1 MEKTKQIRT
10 INNQFETREEGG
22 RYFIEGYFAVFDE
35 DYQIGPNVVERIDP
49 TAFDRALQ
57 GGDVRALL
65 NHNPDIVLGRTTAD
79 TLTLRKDNHGL
90 WGRIEINP
98 EDIDAMNARAR
109 VKRRDV
115 TQGSIGFEPIDE
127 YGETLANGT
136 FCMHQKETDLWEVS
150 VCTFPAYMTTELSAR
165 AKDLE
170 AARARAHEIYKKNL
184 LERMKRKDGT
194 DANSP

>member
-1 MEKTKQIRT
+1 VEKTKQIRT
-10 INNQFETREEGG
+10 LNKQFETREEGG

-65 NHNPDIVLGRTTAD
+65 NHNTDIVLGRTTAY

-90 WGRIEINP
+90 WGSIEINP
-98 EDIDAMNARAR
+98 EDSDAMNAYAR

-115 TQGSIGFEPIDE
+115 TQASIGFEPIDE

-136 FCMHQKETDLWEVS
+136 FRMHEKETDLWEVS

-170 AARARAHEIYKKNL
+170 TARARAHELYKKNL
-184 LERMKRKDGT
+184 LERMKRKNGT
-194 DANSP
+194 

>member
-90 WGRIEINP
+90 WGSIEINP
-98 EDIDAMNARAR
+98 EDSDAMNARAR

-115 TQGSIGFEPIDE
+115 TQGSIGFEPIKE

-136 FCMHQKETDLWEVS
+136 FRMHQKETDLWEVS

-170 AARARAHEIYKKNL
+170 AARERAHELYKKNL
-184 LERMKRKDGT
+184 LERMKRKNGT
-194 DANSP
+194 

>member
-22 RYFIEGYFAVFDE
+22 KYFIEGYFAVFDE

-170 AARARAHEIYKKNL
+170 AARERAHEIYKKNL
-184 LERMKRKDGT
+184 LERMKRKNGT
-194 DANSP
+194 